1 MKRIILATAA
11 VLLSL
16 ALFSCKDN
24 AGGPTILKPGDSVSV
39 KNYKYS
45 YVDNRLAP
53 LPPADSEYKNDDDS
67 VHIIVSLDLD
77 LPEGN
82 SILARRIREWV
93 NEQISANNSQG
104 PMYFKGDQNNS
115 QAMADYYGNEI
126 KKALEETIDPPIFN
140 GYRDVEISTSKIFEN
155 PKCVTWMF
163 VVEEYTGGAHGFHSC
178 YGATFRKEDGRMFG
192 SDIVSHDYEA
202 EQKLIPMVFDGLCEY
217 FNATKEEVLGEYTDG
232 SLKEYLL
239 PLPKYGPW
247 FTSGG
252 VDFLFQQYEIAAYA
266 AGMPGFTIPYDKME
280 GLLSPAAADLLK

>member
-1 MKRIILATAA
+1 MKRIFFVFAA
-11 VLLSL
+11 GLLSL
-16 ALFSCKDN
+16 ALFSCKNN

-39 KNYKYS
+39 KKFKYS
-45 YVDNRLAP
+45 YVDDRLAP

-104 PMYFKGDQNNS
+104 PMYFEGDQNNS

-192 SDIVSHDYEA
+192 HDIVSHNYAD

-232 SLKEYLL
+232 SLREYLL

-247 FTSGG
+247 FTSTG
-252 VDFLFQQYEIAAYA
+252 VDFQFQQYEIAAYA